1 MGIANLFYGERIKLA
16 AVREEDAEV
25 MFKWG
30 EDAEYLRNVDT
41 DLALPYTLKQMEAEG
56 APSSNEVY
64 FRLRTLADDVL
75 IGFVAI
81 HGIEWNNRT
90 GQLAVGIGNTEYRGK
105 GYGTEAVRLIL
116 RYAFYELNL
125 NRVGLDVI
133 EYNDQAIRTYE
144 KAGFQIEGR
153 VRSAVLRDG
162 NSYDRIMMGILY
174 SEWSADVKD
183 DGYTICS

>member
-1 MGIANLFYGERIKLA
+1 MKIENLFYGDRIKLA
-16 AVREEDAEV
+16 AVREEDAET

-41 DLALPYTLKQMEAEG
+41 DLALPYTLKQMESEG
-56 APSSNEVY
+56 SPSSHEVY

-81 HGIEWNNRT
+81 HGIEWNNRI
-90 GQLAVGIGNTEYRGK
+90 GQLAVGIGNTDYRGK
-105 GYGTEAVRLIL
+105 GYGSEAVRLIL

-133 EYNDQAIRTYE
+133 EYNKQAIRTYE
-144 KAGFQIEGR
+144 KAGFLHEGR

-174 SEWSADVKD
+174 SEWNESAKA
-183 DGYTICS
+183 

>member
-1 MGIANLFYGERIKLA
+1 MKIENLFYGDRIKLA
-16 AVREEDAEV
+16 AVREEDAET

-41 DLALPYTLKQMEAEG
+41 DLALPYTLKQMESEG
-56 APSSNEVY
+56 SPSSNEVY

-81 HGIEWNNRT
+81 HGIEWNNRI
-90 GQLAVGIGNTEYRGK
+90 GQLAVGIGNADYRGK
-105 GYGTEAVRLIL
+105 GYGAEAVRLIL

-133 EYNDQAIRTYE
+133 EYNEQAIRTYE
-144 KAGFQIEGR
+144 QAGFQHEGR

-174 SEWSADVKD
+174 SEWNESVKA
-183 DGYTICS
+183 

>member
-1 MGIANLFYGERIKLA
+1 M
-16 AVREEDAEV
+16 
-25 MFKWG
+25 
-30 EDAEYLRNVDT
+30 
-41 DLALPYTLKQMEAEG
+41 KQMESEG

-64 FRLRTLADDVL
+64 FRLRTMADDVL

-90 GQLAVGIGNTEYRGK
+90 GQLAIGIGDTNYRGK
-105 GYGTEAVRLIL
+105 GFGAEALRLIL

-133 EYNDQAIRTYE
+133 EYNARAIQAYE
-144 KAGFQIEGR
+144 KAGFRLEGR

-162 NSYDRIMMGILY
+162 NSYDRIMMGMLY
-174 SEWSADVKD
+174 SEWSAAVKE
-183 DGYTICS
+183 

>member
-1 MGIANLFYGERIKLA
+1 MTIENLFYGDRIKLA
-16 AVREEDAEV
+16 AVREEDAET
-25 MFKWG
+25 MFRWG

-41 DLALPYTLKQMEAEG
+41 DLALPYTLKQMESEG
-56 APSSNEVY
+56 SPSSNEVY

-81 HGIEWNNRT
+81 HGIEWNNRI
-90 GQLAVGIGNTEYRGK
+90 GQLAIGIGNTDYRGK
-105 GYGTEAVRLIL
+105 GYGAEAVRLIL

-133 EYNDQAIRTYE
+133 EYNEQAIRTYE
-144 KAGFQIEGR
+144 KAGFQLEGR

-162 NSYDRIMMGILY
+162 NSYDRIMMGMLY
-174 SEWSADVKD
+174 SEWNESVKA
-183 DGYTICS
+183 

>member
-1 MGIANLFYGERIKLA
+1 MTIENLFYGDRIKLA
-16 AVREEDAEV
+16 AVREEDAET

-41 DLALPYTLKQMEAEG
+41 DLALPYTLKQMESEG
-56 APSSNEVY
+56 SPSSNEVY

-81 HGIEWNNRT
+81 HGIEWNNRI
-90 GQLAVGIGNTEYRGK
+90 GQLAVGIGNTDYRGK
-105 GYGTEAVRLIL
+105 GYGAEAVRLIL

-133 EYNDQAIRTYE
+133 EYNEQAIRTYE
-144 KAGFQIEGR
+144 KAGFQLEGR

-174 SEWSADVKD
+174 SEWSESVKA
-183 DGYTICS
+183 

>member
-1 MGIANLFYGERIKLA
+1 MTIGNLFYGDRIKLS
-16 AVREEDAEV
+16 AVREEDAET

-41 DLALPYTLKQMEAEG
+41 DLALPYTLKQMESEG
-56 APSSNEVY
+56 SPSSNEVY
-64 FRLRTLADDVL
+64 FRLRTLEDDVL

-81 HGIEWNNRT
+81 HGIEWNNRI
-90 GQLAVGIGNTEYRGK
+90 GQLAIGIGNTDYRGK
-105 GYGTEAVRLIL
+105 GYGAEAVSLIL

-133 EYNDQAIRTYE
+133 EYNKQAIRTYE
-144 KAGFQIEGR
+144 KAGFQFEGR

-162 NSYDRIMMGILY
+162 NSYDRIMMGMLY
-174 SEWSADVKD
+174 SEWNESIKV
-183 DGYTICS
+183 

>member
-1 MGIANLFYGERIKLA
+1 MKIENLFYGERIKLA

-30 EDAEYLRNVDT
+30 EDAKYLRNVDT
-41 DLALPYTLKQMEAEG
+41 DLALPYTLKQMESEG
-56 APSSNEVY
+56 SPRSNEVY

-81 HGIEWNNRT
+81 HGIEWNNRS
-90 GQLAVGIGNTEYRGK
+90 GQLAIGIGNTEYRCK
-105 GYGTEAVRLIL
+105 GFGAEAVGLIL

-133 EYNDQAIRTYE
+133 EYNTQAIRTYE
-144 KAGFQIEGR
+144 KAGFQLEGR

-174 SEWSADVKD
+174 SEWSSTVQV
-183 DGYTICS
+183 

>member
-1 MGIANLFYGERIKLA
+1 MTIENLFYGDRIKLS
-16 AVREEDAEV
+16 AVREEDAET

-41 DLALPYTLKQMEAEG
+41 DLALPYTLKQMESEG
-56 APSSNEVY
+56 SPSSNEVY

-75 IGFVAI
+75 IGFVVPFTGLS
-81 HGIEWNNRT
+81 GII
-90 GQLAVGIGNTEYRGK
+90 GSYQLAIGIGNTDYRGK
-105 GYGTEAVRLIL
+105 GYGAEAVRLIL

-133 EYNDQAIRTYE
+133 EYNEQAIRTYE
-144 KAGFQIEGR
+144 KAGFQLEGR

-162 NSYDRIMMGILY
+162 NSYDRIMMGMLY
-174 SEWSADVKD
+174 SEWNESVKV
-183 DGYTICS
+183 

>member
-1 MGIANLFYGERIKLA
+1 MKIENLFYGERIKLA

-30 EDAEYLRNVDT
+30 EDAKYLRNVDT
-41 DLALPYTLKQMEAEG
+41 DLALPYTLKQMESEG
-56 APSSNEVY
+56 SPSSNEVY

-81 HGIEWNNRT
+81 HGIEWNNRS
-90 GQLAVGIGNTEYRGK
+90 GQLAIGIGNTDYRGK
-105 GYGTEAVRLIL
+105 GFGAEAVGLIL

-133 EYNDQAIRTYE
+133 EYNTQAIRTYE
-144 KAGFQIEGR
+144 KAGFQLEGR

-174 SEWSADVKD
+174 SEWSSTVQV
-183 DGYTICS
+183 

>member
-1 MGIANLFYGERIKLA
+1 MTIENLFYGDRIKLS
-16 AVREEDAEV
+16 AVREEDAET

-41 DLALPYTLKQMEAEG
+41 DLALPYTLKQMESEG
-56 APSSNEVY
+56 SPSSNEVY

-81 HGIEWNNRT
+81 HGIEWNNRI
-90 GQLAVGIGNTEYRGK
+90 GQLAIGIGNTDYRGK
-105 GYGTEAVRLIL
+105 GYGAEAVRLIL

-133 EYNDQAIRTYE
+133 EYNEQAIRTYE
-144 KAGFQIEGR
+144 KAGFQLEGR

-162 NSYDRIMMGILY
+162 NSYDRIMMGMLY
-174 SEWSADVKD
+174 SEWNESVKV
-183 DGYTICS
+183 

>member
-1 MGIANLFYGERIKLA
+1 MTIENLFYGDRIKLA
-16 AVREEDAEV
+16 AVREEDAET

-30 EDAEYLRNVDT
+30 EDADYLRNVDT
-41 DLALPYTLKQMEAEG
+41 DLALPYTLKQMESEG
-56 APSSNEVY
+56 SPSSNEVY
-64 FRLRTLADDVL
+64 FRLRTLEDDVL

-81 HGIEWNNRT
+81 HGIEWNNRI
-90 GQLAVGIGNTEYRGK
+90 GQLAVGIGNGDYRGK

-133 EYNDQAIRTYE
+133 EYNEQAIRTYE
-144 KAGFQIEGR
+144 KVGFQLEGR

-162 NSYDRIMMGILY
+162 NSYDRIMMGMLY
-174 SEWSADVKD
+174 SEWNESAKV
-183 DGYTICS
+183 

>member
-1 MGIANLFYGERIKLA
+1 MTIENLFYGDRIKLS
-16 AVREEDAEV
+16 AVREEDAET

-41 DLALPYTLKQMEAEG
+41 DLALPYTLKQMESEG
-56 APSSNEVY
+56 SPSSNEVY
-64 FRLRTLADDVL
+64 FRLRTLEDDVL

-81 HGIEWNNRT
+81 HGIEWNNRI
-90 GQLAVGIGNTEYRGK
+90 GQLAIGIGNTDYRGK
-105 GYGTEAVRLIL
+105 GYGAEAVRLIL

-133 EYNDQAIRTYE
+133 EYNEQAIRTYE
-144 KAGFQIEGR
+144 KAGFQHEGR

-162 NSYDRIMMGILY
+162 NSYDRIMMGMLY
-174 SEWSADVKD
+174 SEWNESVKV
-183 DGYTICS
+183 

>member
-1 MGIANLFYGERIKLA
+1 MTIENLFYGDRIKLA
-16 AVREEDAEV
+16 AVREEDAET

-41 DLALPYTLKQMEAEG
+41 DLALPYTLKQMESEG
-56 APSSNEVY
+56 SPSSNEVY

-81 HGIEWNNRT
+81 HGIEWNNRI
-90 GQLAVGIGNTEYRGK
+90 GQLAVGIGNTDYRGK
-105 GYGTEAVRLIL
+105 GYGAEAVRLIL

-133 EYNDQAIRTYE
+133 EYNEQAIRTYE
-144 KAGFQIEGR
+144 KAGFQLEGR

-174 SEWSADVKD
+174 SEWNESVKA
-183 DGYTICS
+183 

>member
-1 MGIANLFYGERIKLA
+1 MKMENLFCGERIKLA

-41 DLALPYTLKQMEAEG
+41 DLALPYTLKQMESEG
-56 APSSNEVY
+56 TPSPNEVY

-90 GQLAVGIGNTEYRGK
+90 GQLAIGIGDMEYRGK
-105 GYGTEAVRLIL
+105 GYGAEAVRLIL

-133 EYNDQAIRTYE
+133 EYNNQAIRTYE
-144 KAGFQIEGR
+144 KAGFQLEGR
-153 VRSAVLRDG
+153 VRAAVLRDG

-174 SEWSADVKD
+174 SEWSAAVK
-183 DGYTICS
+183 G

>member
-1 MGIANLFYGERIKLA
+1 MKIENLFYGDRIKLA
-16 AVREEDAEV
+16 AVREEDAET

-41 DLALPYTLKQMEAEG
+41 DLALPYTLKQMKSEG
-56 APSSNEVY
+56 SPSSNEVY

-81 HGIEWNNRT
+81 HGIEWNNRI
-90 GQLAVGIGNTEYRGK
+90 GQLAVGIGNADYRGK
-105 GYGTEAVRLIL
+105 GYGAEAVRLIL

-133 EYNDQAIRTYE
+133 EYNEQAIRTYE
-144 KAGFQIEGR
+144 QAGFQYEGR

-174 SEWSADVKD
+174 SEWNESVKV
-183 DGYTICS
+183 

>member
-1 MGIANLFYGERIKLA
+1 MKIKNLFYGERIKLA

-25 MFKWG
+25 MLKWG

-56 APSSNEVY
+56 APSSNEIY

-81 HGIEWNNRT
+81 HGIEWNNRI
-90 GQLAVGIGNTEYRGK
+90 GQLAIGIGNREYRGK
-105 GYGTEAVRLIL
+105 GYGVEAVRLIL
-116 RYAFYELNL
+116 RYAFNELNL

-133 EYNDQAIRTYE
+133 EYNDQAIRTYQ
-144 KAGFQIEGR
+144 KAGFQLEGR

-162 NSYDRIMMGILY
+162 SSYDRIMMGILY
-174 SEWSADVKD
+174 SEWNSAVME
-183 DGYTICS
+183 